1 MKKIHSFIFYSL
13 YNYFIKIGRKDIPE
27 RKAVVILSLWESL
40 YLLIPFGLVRYFT
53 SIDLRFP
60 TPVVGGLC
68 LLICIINFYYWVY
81 TKRCLRIYRDLKKD
95 IEFNRKYGVIIPSI
109 FFLIPILT
117 PIVFAFT
124 IWS

>member
-13 YNYFIKIGRKDIPE
+13 YNFFVKIGRKDIPE
-27 RKAVVILSLWESL
+27 RKAVVVLSLWESL
-40 YLLIPFGLVRYFT
+40 YLLIPFGLIRYFI

-68 LLICIINFYYWVY
+68 ILICIINFYYWVY
-81 TKRCLRIYRDLKKD
+81 TKRYLRIYRDLKKD